1 MKKKKLSVSKLVKMA
16 YKETKRSSLAIYLI
30 LRFLVIVCMVLQLL
44 KGNINNALLCLLSL
58 ILLFAPL
65 FIQNKFAI
73 TLPSGLE
80 ITIYFFIFAAEIL
93 GEINNFYGI
102 IPYWDTIL
110 HTINGFL
117 AAAVGFSLIDL
128 LNKNSKNVNLSP
140 FYLCLVAF
148 CFSMTIGVLWE
159 FFEYSSDKFFDL
171 DMQKD
176 TVVKKISSVT
186 LNPSGKNKAIV
197 VSSIGKTVIYDENGY
212 ILQVKQ
218 EHLDIVEKLCPVELK
233 PPVLKTLTVIALK
246 EPIRQS
252 LLKDLRGSNAY
263 EHVQELLE
271 KGLIS
276 RHKDKNGR
284 SYNIKTTPKF
294 AEYFKLKGDVRALVK
309 TLNIDKGVKDND

>member
-1 MKKKKLSVSKLVKMA
+1 MKKKRLKISKLVKMA

-65 FIQNKFAI
+65 FIQNKFTI

-159 FFEYSSDKFFDL
+159 FFEYSSDKFFDM

-212 ILQVKQ
+212 IL
-218 EHLDIVEKLCPVELK
+218 ETIDGGYLDIGLND
-233 PPVLKTLTVIALK
+233 TM
-246 EPIRQS
+246 
-252 LLKDLRGSNAY
+252 KDLLVNFIGAVVFCSFAY
-263 EHVQELLE
+263 LTLRQNKKNNFIDKFIPTKE
-271 KGLIS
+271 KRPMAS
-276 RHKDKNGR
+276 
-284 SYNIKTTPKF
+284 SVIKEIEDRK
-294 AEYFKLKGDVRALVK
+294 ELVK
-309 TLNIDKGVKDND
+309 

>member
-1 MKKKKLSVSKLVKMA
+1 MKKKRLKISKLVKMA

-65 FIQNKFAI
+65 FIQNKFTI

-159 FFEYSSDKFFDL
+159 FFEYSSDKFFDM

-176 TVVKKISSVT
+176 TVVKKISSVA
-186 LNPSGKNKAIV
+186 LNPSGKNKALV

-212 ILQVKQ
+212 IL
-218 EHLDIVEKLCPVELK
+218 ETIDGGYLDIGLND
-233 PPVLKTLTVIALK
+233 TM
-246 EPIRQS
+246 
-252 LLKDLRGSNAY
+252 KDLLVNFIGAVVFCSFAY
-263 EHVQELLE
+263 LTLKQNKKNNFIDKFIPTKE
-271 KGLIS
+271 KRPMAS
-276 RHKDKNGR
+276 
-284 SYNIKTTPKF
+284 SVIKEIEDRK
-294 AEYFKLKGDVRALVK
+294 ELVK
-309 TLNIDKGVKDND
+309 

>member
-1 MKKKKLSVSKLVKMA
+1 MKKKRLKISKLVKMA

-159 FFEYSSDKFFDL
+159 FFEYSSDKFFDM

-176 TVVKKISSVT
+176 TVVKKISSVA
-186 LNPSGKNKAIV
+186 LNPSGKNKALV

-212 ILQVKQ
+212 IL
-218 EHLDIVEKLCPVELK
+218 ETIDGGYLDIGLND
-233 PPVLKTLTVIALK
+233 TM
-246 EPIRQS
+246 
-252 LLKDLRGSNAY
+252 KDLLVNFIGAVVFCSFAY
-263 EHVQELLE
+263 LTLKQNKKNNFIDKFIPTKE
-271 KGLIS
+271 KRPMAS
-276 RHKDKNGR
+276 
-284 SYNIKTTPKF
+284 SVIKEIEDRK
-294 AEYFKLKGDVRALVK
+294 ELVK
-309 TLNIDKGVKDND
+309 

>member
-1 MKKKKLSVSKLVKMA
+1 MKKKRLTISKLVKMA

-159 FFEYSSDKFFDL
+159 FFEYSSDKFLDM

-212 ILQVKQ
+212 LLETIDGGY
-218 EHLDIVEKLCPVELK
+218 LDIGLNDTMKDLLVNFIGAVVFCSFVYL
-233 PPVLKTLTVIALK
+233 ALK
-246 EPIRQS
+246 QNKKNNFIDEFIPTKEKRPMASSVIKEIEDR
-252 LLKDLRGSNAY
+252 K
-263 EHVQELLE
+263 EL
-271 KGLIS
+271 
-276 RHKDKNGR
+276 
-284 SYNIKTTPKF
+284 
-294 AEYFKLKGDVRALVK
+294 VR
-309 TLNIDKGVKDND
+309 

>member
-176 TVVKKISSVT
+176 TIVKKISSVA
-186 LNPSGKNKAIV
+186 LNPSGKNKAMV

-212 ILQVKQ
+212 VLETIDGGY
-218 EHLDIVEKLCPVELK
+218 LDIGLND
-233 PPVLKTLTVIALK
+233 TM
-246 EPIRQS
+246 
-252 LLKDLRGSNAY
+252 KDLLVNF
-263 EHVQELLE
+263 
-271 KGLIS
+271 I
-276 RHKDKNGR
+276 DKFIPTKENR
-284 SYNIKTTPKF
+284 PMASSVIKEIEDRK
-294 AEYFKLKGDVRALVK
+294 ELVK
-309 TLNIDKGVKDND
+309 

>member
-1 MKKKKLSVSKLVKMA
+1 MKKKRLIISKLIKMA

-159 FFEYSSDKFFDL
+159 FFEYGSDKFFDL

-176 TVVKKISSVT
+176 TVVNKISSVT

-212 ILQVKQ
+212 IL
-218 EHLDIVEKLCPVELK
+218 ETIDGGYLDIGLNDTMKDLLVNFIGAVVFCSFAYL
-233 PPVLKTLTVIALK
+233 ALK
-246 EPIRQS
+246 RNKKNNFIDKFIPT
-252 LLKDLRGSNAY
+252 K
-263 EHVQELLE
+263 E
-271 KGLIS
+271 KRTMAS
-276 RHKDKNGR
+276 
-284 SYNIKTTPKF
+284 SVIKEIEDRK
-294 AEYFKLKGDVRALVK
+294 ELVK
-309 TLNIDKGVKDND
+309 

>member
-1 MKKKKLSVSKLVKMA
+1 MKKKRLIISKLIKMA

-65 FIQNKFAI
+65 FIQNKFTI

-159 FFEYSSDKFFDL
+159 FFEYGSDKFFDL

-212 ILQVKQ
+212 IL
-218 EHLDIVEKLCPVELK
+218 ETIDGGYL
-233 PPVLKTLTVIALK
+233 
-246 EPIRQS
+246 
-252 LLKDLRGSNAY
+252 
-263 EHVQELLE
+263 
-271 KGLIS
+271 
-276 RHKDKNGR
+276 DKN
-284 SYNIKTTPKF
+284 Y
-294 AEYFKLKGDVRALVK
+294 
-309 TLNIDKGVKDND
+309 

>member
-1 MKKKKLSVSKLVKMA
+1 MKKKRLIISKLIKMA

-159 FFEYSSDKFFDL
+159 FFEYGSDKFFDL

-197 VSSIGKTVIYDENGY
+197 VSSIGKTMIYDENGY
-212 ILQVKQ
+212 IL
-218 EHLDIVEKLCPVELK
+218 ETIDGGYLDIGLND
-233 PPVLKTLTVIALK
+233 TM
-246 EPIRQS
+246 
-252 LLKDLRGSNAY
+252 KDLLVNFIGAVVFCSFAY
-263 EHVQELLE
+263 LALRQNKKNKFIDKFIPTKE
-271 KGLIS
+271 KRPMAS
-276 RHKDKNGR
+276 
-284 SYNIKTTPKF
+284 SVIKEIEDRK
-294 AEYFKLKGDVRALVK
+294 ELVK
-309 TLNIDKGVKDND
+309 

>member
-1 MKKKKLSVSKLVKMA
+1 MKKKRLSVSKLVKMA

-30 LRFLVIVCMVLQLL
+30 LRFLVIVCMVSQLL
-44 KGNINNALLCLLSL
+44 KGNINNALLYLLSL

-117 AAAVGFSLIDL
+117 AATVGFSLIDL

-176 TVVKKISSVT
+176 TVVKKISSVA

-212 ILQVKQ
+212 VLETIDGGY
-218 EHLDIVEKLCPVELK
+218 LDIGLNDTMKDLLVNFIGAVVLCSFAYL
-233 PPVLKTLTVIALK
+233 ALK
-246 EPIRQS
+246 QNKKNNFIDKFIPI
-252 LLKDLRGSNAY
+252 K
-263 EHVQELLE
+263 E
-271 KGLIS
+271 KRPIAS
-276 RHKDKNGR
+276 AV
-284 SYNIKTTPKF
+284 IKEIEDRK
-294 AEYFKLKGDVRALVK
+294 ELVK
-309 TLNIDKGVKDND
+309 

>member
-1 MKKKKLSVSKLVKMA
+1 MKKKRLSVSKLVKMA

-30 LRFLVIVCMVLQLL
+30 LRFLVIVCMVSQLL

-80 ITIYFFIFAAEIL
+80 ITIYFFIFSTEIL

-117 AAAVGFSLIDL
+117 AATVGFSLIDL

-148 CFSMTIGVLWE
+148 CFSMTIGILWE
-159 FFEYSSDKFFDL
+159 FFEYGSDKFFDL

-176 TVVKKISSVT
+176 MVVKKISSVA

-197 VSSIGKTVIYDENGY
+197 VSSIGKNVIYDENGY
-212 ILQVKQ
+212 VLETIDGGY
-218 EHLDIVEKLCPVELK
+218 LDIGLNDTMKDLLVNFIGAVVFCSFAYL
-233 PPVLKTLTVIALK
+233 ALK
-246 EPIRQS
+246 QNKKNNFIDKFIPT
-252 LLKDLRGSNAY
+252 K
-263 EHVQELLE
+263 E
-271 KGLIS
+271 KRPMAS
-276 RHKDKNGR
+276 AV
-284 SYNIKTTPKF
+284 IKEIEDRK
-294 AEYFKLKGDVRALVK
+294 ELVK
-309 TLNIDKGVKDND
+309 

>member
-1 MKKKKLSVSKLVKMA
+1 MKKKRLTISKLVKMA

-159 FFEYSSDKFFDL
+159 FFEYGSDKFFDL

-197 VSSIGKTVIYDENGY
+197 VSSIGKTMIYDENGY
-212 ILQVKQ
+212 IL
-218 EHLDIVEKLCPVELK
+218 E
-233 PPVLKTLTVIALK
+233 T
-246 EPIRQS
+246 
-252 LLKDLRGSNAY
+252 
-263 EHVQELLE
+263 
-271 KGLIS
+271 
-276 RHKDKNGR
+276 
-284 SYNIKTTPKF
+284 
-294 AEYFKLKGDVRALVK
+294 
-309 TLNIDKGVKDND
+309 IDGGY

>member
-1 MKKKKLSVSKLVKMA
+1 MA

-159 FFEYSSDKFFDL
+159 FFEYSSDKFLDM

-212 ILQVKQ
+212 IL
-218 EHLDIVEKLCPVELK
+218 ETIDGGYLDI
-233 PPVLKTLTVIALK
+233 
-246 EPIRQS
+246 
-252 LLKDLRGSNAY
+252 
-263 EHVQELLE
+263 
-271 KGLIS
+271 GL
-276 RHKDKNGR
+276 
-284 SYNIKTTPKF
+284 
-294 AEYFKLKGDVRALVK
+294 
-309 TLNIDKGVKDND
+309 NDTM

>member
-1 MKKKKLSVSKLVKMA
+1 MKKKRLIISKLIKMA

-159 FFEYSSDKFFDL
+159 FFEYGSDKFFDL

-212 ILQVKQ
+212 IL
-218 EHLDIVEKLCPVELK
+218 ETIDGGYLDIGLND
-233 PPVLKTLTVIALK
+233 TM
-246 EPIRQS
+246 
-252 LLKDLRGSNAY
+252 KDLLVNFIGAVVFCSFAY
-263 EHVQELLE
+263 LTLRQN
-271 KGLIS
+271 K
-276 RHKDKNGR
+276 KN
-284 SYNIKTTPKF
+284 NF
-294 AEYFKLKGDVRALVK
+294 
-309 TLNIDKGVKDND
+309 IDKFIPTKEKRPMASSVIKEIEDRKELAK

>member
-1 MKKKKLSVSKLVKMA
+1 M
-16 YKETKRSSLAIYLI
+16 YLQTY
-30 LRFLVIVCMVLQLL
+30 LRQI
-44 KGNINNALLCLLSL
+44 

-159 FFEYSSDKFFDL
+159 FFNTAVINFL
-171 DMQKD
+171 IWIC
-176 TVVKKISSVT
+176 KKI
-186 LNPSGKNKAIV
+186 
-197 VSSIGKTVIYDENGY
+197 
-212 ILQVKQ
+212 
-218 EHLDIVEKLCPVELK
+218 
-233 PPVLKTLTVIALK
+233 
-246 EPIRQS
+246 R
-252 LLKDLRGSNAY
+252 LLRRYPL
-263 EHVQELLE
+263 
-271 KGLIS
+271 
-276 RHKDKNGR
+276 
-284 SYNIKTTPKF
+284 
-294 AEYFKLKGDVRALVK
+294 
-309 TLNIDKGVKDND
+309 

>member
-1 MKKKKLSVSKLVKMA
+1 MKKKRLTISKLVKMA

-159 FFEYSSDKFFDL
+159 FFEYSSDKFFDM

-212 ILQVKQ
+212 IL
-218 EHLDIVEKLCPVELK
+218 ETIDGGYLDIGLNDTMKDLLVNFIGAVVFCSFAYL
-233 PPVLKTLTVIALK
+233 VLKQNKKNNFIDKFIPTKEKRPMASSVIK
-246 EPIRQS
+246 EIEDR
-252 LLKDLRGSNAY
+252 K
-263 EHVQELLE
+263 E
-271 KGLIS
+271 
-276 RHKDKNGR
+276 
-284 SYNIKTTPKF
+284 
-294 AEYFKLKGDVRALVK
+294 LVK
-309 TLNIDKGVKDND
+309 

>member
-1 MKKKKLSVSKLVKMA
+1 MKKKRLIISKLIKMA

-159 FFEYSSDKFFDL
+159 FFEYSSDKFFDM

-186 LNPSGKNKAIV
+186 LNPSGKNKALV

-212 ILQVKQ
+212 IL
-218 EHLDIVEKLCPVELK
+218 ETIDGGYLDIGLND
-233 PPVLKTLTVIALK
+233 TM
-246 EPIRQS
+246 
-252 LLKDLRGSNAY
+252 KDLLVNFIGAVVFCSFAY
-263 EHVQELLE
+263 LTLKQNKKNNFIDKFIPTKE
-271 KGLIS
+271 KRPMAS
-276 RHKDKNGR
+276 
-284 SYNIKTTPKF
+284 SVIKEIEDRK
-294 AEYFKLKGDVRALVK
+294 ELVK
-309 TLNIDKGVKDND
+309 

>member
-1 MKKKKLSVSKLVKMA
+1 MKKKRLKISKLVKMA

-159 FFEYSSDKFFDL
+159 FFEYSSDKFFDM

-176 TVVKKISSVT
+176 TVVKKISSVA

-212 ILQVKQ
+212 IL
-218 EHLDIVEKLCPVELK
+218 ETIDGGYLDIGLND
-233 PPVLKTLTVIALK
+233 TM
-246 EPIRQS
+246 
-252 LLKDLRGSNAY
+252 KDLLVNFIGAVVFCSFAY
-263 EHVQELLE
+263 LTLKKNKKNNFIDKFIPTKE
-271 KGLIS
+271 KRPMAS
-276 RHKDKNGR
+276 
-284 SYNIKTTPKF
+284 SVIKEIEDRK
-294 AEYFKLKGDVRALVK
+294 ELVK
-309 TLNIDKGVKDND
+309 

>member
-1 MKKKKLSVSKLVKMA
+1 MKKKRLTISKLVKMA

-159 FFEYSSDKFFDL
+159 FFEYSSDKFLDM

-212 ILQVKQ
+212 LLENIDGGY
-218 EHLDIVEKLCPVELK
+218 LDIGLNDTMKDLLVNFIGAVVFCSFVYL
-233 PPVLKTLTVIALK
+233 ALK
-246 EPIRQS
+246 QNKKNNFIDEFIPT
-252 LLKDLRGSNAY
+252 K
-263 EHVQELLE
+263 E
-271 KGLIS
+271 KRPMAS
-276 RHKDKNGR
+276 AV
-284 SYNIKTTPKF
+284 IKEIEDRK
-294 AEYFKLKGDVRALVK
+294 ELVK
-309 TLNIDKGVKDND
+309 